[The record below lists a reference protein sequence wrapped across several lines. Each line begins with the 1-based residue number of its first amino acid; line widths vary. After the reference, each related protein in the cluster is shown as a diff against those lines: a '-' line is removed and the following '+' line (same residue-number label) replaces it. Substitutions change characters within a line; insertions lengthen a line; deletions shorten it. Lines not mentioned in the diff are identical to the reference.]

1 MLDCLLQSVELETF
15 RPLPLASYFTSPTGD
30 QKKEPQVS
38 ERLANFFNITATRFK
53 ERDPTPICVQMQDT
67 PIATPVGSER
77 KHRPDACLVLANGT
91 QNFDALDP
99 DPGAPEWFNIAAVF
113 EYK

>member
-1 MLDCLLQSVELETF
+1 
-15 RPLPLASYFTSPTGD
+15 
-30 QKKEPQVS
+30 
-38 ERLANFFNITATRFK
+38 
-53 ERDPTPICVQMQDT
+53 MQDT